1 MSELARL
8 RLARASRNWFSGSE
22 LACSADAYVRRLNE
36 QGYASRTSNIY
47 LESVA
52 HFAHWSARRR
62 IGLAGINEAAVERFL
77 KHLPLCRCAHRCQR
91 TRPSGRAALRLLL
104 DLLRSEGRI
113 AEKTSPYPA
122 AITEEINRFEHYLKQ
137 VCGLRPATCTVR
149 LQRVRAF
156 LVDRFAHADI
166 RITTVKPADVIRFM
180 RRYTEGWTASS
191 KRAAGDSLRSYF
203 RFKAAQGHHTATL
216 SAAMPNVAQWRLARL
231 PKAISAD
238 RITRLL
244 KAFDRSSAMGKR
256 DYAITRCFI
265 DLGLRTIEVARL
277 RLDDFDWRQGL
288 VRISGK
294 GHRVDVLPLPHATGH
309 AIADYL
315 SHGRPTTGSRALFMR
330 HSPPINT
337 PASVCVVR
345 AAVRYAARRCG
356 LEPCFHGPHVLRH
369 TLAQRL
375 VQRGVPLKQ
384 IADLLR
390 HRSLDST
397 TIYAKVDLPALS
409 RVALP
414 WPGRQS

>member
-1 MSELARL
+1 M
-8 RLARASRNWFSGSE
+8 
-22 LACSADAYVRRLNE
+22 NE

-52 HFAHWSARRR
+52 HFAHWSARRH
-62 IGLAGINEAAVERFL
+62 IGPAGINEAAVERFL

-91 TRPSGRAALRLLL
+91 TRPSGQAALGLLL

-122 AITEEINRFEHYLKQ
+122 AIAEEINRFEHYLKQ

-166 RITTVKPADVIRFM
+166 RISTVKPADVIRFM

-191 KRAAGDSLRSYF
+191 KRAAGWLF

-216 SAAMPNVAQWRLARL
+216 SAAIPNVAQWRLARL

-244 KAFDRSSAMGKR
+244 RAFDRRSTMGKR

-265 DLGLRTIEVARL
+265 DLGLHTIEVARL
-277 RLDDFDWRQGL
+277 RLDDFDWRRGL
-288 VRISGK
+288 VRVSGE
-294 GHRVDVLPLPHATGH
+294 GHPADVLPLPHATGH

-315 SHGRPTTGSRALFMR
+315 SHGRPRSRRSQTHYDPARQGNFRYPSTCWPKRWQTHFGKPWSFLRRITALAFF
-330 HSPPINT
+330 PDP
-337 PASVCVVR
+337 
-345 AAVRYAARRCG
+345 
-356 LEPCFHGPHVLRH
+356 
-369 TLAQRL
+369 TLKSSY
-375 VQRGVPLKQ
+375 P
-384 IADLLR
+384 
-390 HRSLDST
+390 
-397 TIYAKVDLPALS
+397 
-409 RVALP
+409 
-414 WPGRQS
+414 